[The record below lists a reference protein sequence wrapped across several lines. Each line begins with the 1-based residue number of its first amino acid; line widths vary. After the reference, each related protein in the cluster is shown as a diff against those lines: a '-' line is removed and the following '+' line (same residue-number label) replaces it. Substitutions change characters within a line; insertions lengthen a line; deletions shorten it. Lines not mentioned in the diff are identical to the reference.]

1 VQPQRVQ
8 KTFQHVHQQQ
18 HTRGNRRKR
27 SPGQKDDHE
36 IFHPNGDPLFRKTEK
51 DAERTRRRKNKTQK
65 EQDAERTRRRKNKT
79 QKEPDA
85 RLDARLATIE
95 EEKKID
101 LIKQEV
107 DEVDEVDEVT
117 GLDRQQY
124 KH

>member
-1 VQPQRVQ
+1 MQPQRVQ

-36 IFHPNGDPLFRKTEK
+36 IFHPNGDPLFQK
-51 DAERTRRRKNKTQK
+51 DRTRRRKK

-85 RLDARLATIE
+85 RLDARLATIK
-95 EEKKID
+95 EEKKN
-101 LIKQEV
+101 
-107 DEVDEVDEVT
+107 
-117 GLDRQQY
+117 RS
-124 KH
+124 H

>member
-1 VQPQRVQ
+1 MAIPCSERQNKTQ
-8 KTFQHVHQQQ
+8 KEQ
-18 HTRGNRRKR
+18 
-27 SPGQKDDHE
+27 
-36 IFHPNGDPLFRKTEK
+36 
-51 DAERTRRRKNKTQK
+51 DAEGTRRRKNKTQK

-107 DEVDEVDEVT
+107 DEVDEVT
-117 GLDRQQY
+117 GRDRQQY

>member
-36 IFHPNGDPLFRKTEK
+36 IFHPNGDPLFQN
-51 DAERTRRRKNKTQK
+51 ERTRRRKNKTQK

-107 DEVDEVDEVT
+107 DEVDEVT
-117 GLDRQQY
+117 GRDRQQ
-124 KH
+124 

>member
-65 EQDAERTRRRKNKT
+65 E
-79 QKEPDA
+79 PDA

-107 DEVDEVDEVT
+107 DEVDEVT
-117 GLDRQQY
+117 GRDRQQ
-124 KH
+124 